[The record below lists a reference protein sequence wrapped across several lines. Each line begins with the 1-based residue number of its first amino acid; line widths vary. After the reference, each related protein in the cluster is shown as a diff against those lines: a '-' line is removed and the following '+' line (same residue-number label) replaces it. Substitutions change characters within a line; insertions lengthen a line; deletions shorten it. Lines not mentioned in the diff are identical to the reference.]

1 MSKSRLEAFS
11 DGVIA
16 IIITIMVLELH
27 VPEGHTLAAL
37 HAVLPAFLCYV
48 LSFLYVAIYW
58 HNHHHLMQ
66 LVRQVN
72 GKVLWANTLLLFLL
86 SLVPFATSWMGESG
100 FRTWPVALYGIVL
113 MLCGAAYNIL
123 EYCLRQAEGNASLV
137 RKTLG
142 NDNKARLSVLL
153 YLLAVGLAFAN
164 TYFSLGIYALVAG
177 IWLVPERRVEQ
188 SLRENVENFNHGG
201 H

>member
-16 IIITIMVLELH
+16 IIITIMVLELR
-27 VPEGHTLAAL
+27 VPHDDSLEAL
-37 HAVLPAFLCYV
+37 RAVLPVFLCYA

-66 LVRQVN
+66 LVQHVN
-72 GKVLWANTLLLFLL
+72 GTVLWANTLLLFLL
-86 SLVPFATSWMGESG
+86 SLVPFTTTWMGESG
-100 FRTWPVALYGIVL
+100 FTTWPVALYGIIL
-113 MLCGAAYNIL
+113 MLCGAAYNLL
-123 EYCLRQAEGNASLV
+123 EYCLQRADGNESLV

-142 NDNKARLSVLL
+142 ADNKARLSVLL
-153 YLLAVGLAFAN
+153 YVLAVGLAFAN
-164 TYFSLGIYALVAG
+164 SYVSLGIYALVAG
-177 IWLVPERRVEQ
+177 IWLVPERRVER
-188 SLRENVENFNHGG
+188 SLREHNGDANHRV